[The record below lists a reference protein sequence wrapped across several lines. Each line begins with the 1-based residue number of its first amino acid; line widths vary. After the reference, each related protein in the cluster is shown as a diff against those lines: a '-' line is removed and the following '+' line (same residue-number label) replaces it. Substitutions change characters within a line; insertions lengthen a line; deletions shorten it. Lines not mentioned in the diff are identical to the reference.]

1 MVRNSNPVILLSAIF
16 TLACL
21 FLPNIKRYLDIYNIS
36 GQSFFI
42 ILNNIRIWA
51 IFSFFSL
58 FIDSK
63 FEDII
68 NKKKYLSNSNRN
80 K

>member
-1 MVRNSNPVILLSAIF
+1 MVRNSNPMILLSTIF

-42 ILNNIRIWA
+42 ILNT
-51 IFSFFSL
+51 IFVSNS
-58 FIDSK
+58 IDSK

-68 NKKKYLSNSNRN
+68 NKKKYLSNSNKN